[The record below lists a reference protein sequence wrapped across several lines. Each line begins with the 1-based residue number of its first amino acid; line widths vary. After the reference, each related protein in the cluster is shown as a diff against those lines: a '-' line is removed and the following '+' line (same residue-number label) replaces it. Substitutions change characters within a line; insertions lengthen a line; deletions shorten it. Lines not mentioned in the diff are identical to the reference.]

1 MENNKVIKMM
11 LNSELVNDAK
21 NAQVVKLTADEW
33 SYELG
38 TTITPQRLVSMFKAG
53 LVDRVK
59 DKAYYGDDK
68 YRYWV
73 K

>member
-1 MENNKVIKMM
+1 MENNKIAEMM
-11 LNSELVNDAK
+11 LNCELVKDAK
-21 NAQVVKLTADEW
+21 NAECVKLTADEW

-53 LVDRVK
+53 LVDRVR
-59 DKAYYGDDK
+59 DKANYGDDK